1 MALSFRR
8 IRPSAS
14 LPVRCVFHSADSIY
28 SLNKRNNGSRPNTL
42 LHSRA
47 IIPSQL
53 IAKNTLL
60 FDYYKD
66 ELFAILDRQ
75 HEFLF
80 DLNIDLLRFFLK
92 KTGIEADIR
101 FTEEFTPYGSTVY
114 GRDLRGVI
122 HPKRQNDILERLGLK
137 KPYWQVF
144 SLKYGFISDLSV
156 MDLLFNEGPDSISY
170 LKRLK

>member
-1 MALSFRR
+1 MRFLSG
-8 IRPSAS
+8 
-14 LPVRCVFHSADSIY
+14 
-28 SLNKRNNGSRPNTL
+28 K
-42 LHSRA
+42 RA
-47 IIPSQL
+47 IVYAYESSPW
-53 IAKNTLL
+53 

-66 ELFAILDRQ
+66 DLFAILDRQ

-101 FTEEFTPYGSTVY
+101 FTEEFTPHGSTLY

-122 HPKRQNDILERLGLK
+122 HPKRQNDILARLGLQ

>member
-1 MALSFRR
+1 MPIVLENGTYA
-8 IRPSAS
+8 
-14 LPVRCVFHSADSIY
+14 LPVRKLRIDWSKPW
-28 SLNKRNNGSRPNTL
+28 LMRMK
-42 LHSRA
+42 RA
-47 IIPSQL
+47 IVSAYESSPW
-53 IAKNTLL
+53 

-101 FTEEFTPYGSTVY
+101 FTEEFTPHGSTVY